1 MKLHPQSE
9 TFLEM
14 QHARESEIKILTSFY
29 YELKRQ
35 KFSLKIYDGEL
46 YNKIDSLDELLAL
59 HCDMNEMLIYVERG
73 NLKGFARFIFGCG
86 EFILYCLYDYSS
98 LLKCFMNN
106 TLMLMEKLAT
116 ERCEKL
122 EQVQVKRFPVTCPVC
137 GSSAIEYHY
146 SNSRIEIICY
156 GHCGNSSNNWS

>member
-1 MKLHPQSE
+1 
-9 TFLEM
+9 
-14 QHARESEIKILTSFY
+14 
-29 YELKRQ
+29 
-35 KFSLKIYDGEL
+35 
-46 YNKIDSLDELLAL
+46 
-59 HCDMNEMLIYVERG
+59 MNEMLIYVERG

-98 LLKCFMNN
+98 LLKCFMND
-106 TLMLMEKLAT
+106 TLILMEKLAT

-146 SNSRIEIICY
+146 PNSSIEIICY
-156 GHCGNSSNNWS
+156 GHCGNRYNN

>member
-1 MKLHPQSE
+1 MELHPQSE

-35 KFSLKIYDGEL
+35 NFSLKIYDGEL
-46 YNKIDSLDELLAL
+46 YNKIDSLDNLLAL
-59 HCDMNEMLIYVERG
+59 HRDLNEMLIYVERD
-73 NLKGFARFIFGCG
+73 NLRSIARFIFGCG
-86 EFILYCLYDYSS
+86 EFVLYCLYDYSS
-98 LLKCFMNN
+98 SLKGFINE
-106 TLMLMEKLAT
+106 TLMLMKTLAN

-122 EQVQVKRFPVTCPVC
+122 ELEHVKRFPVTCPVC

-146 SNSRIEIICY
+146 PNSSIQIICY
-156 GHCGNSSNNWS
+156 GHCGNTYNNWN

>member
-14 QHARESEIKILTSFY
+14 QLSHKNEIKILTSFY

-59 HCDMNEMLIYVERG
+59 HRDMNEMLIYVERG

-98 LLKCFMNN
+98 LLKCFMND

-146 SNSRIEIICY
+146 PNSSIEIICY
-156 GHCGNSSNNWS
+156 GHCGNRYNN